1 MDFQVCVVVVRCAGW
16 VVALCCRT
24 RQQLCGTLPA
34 VWGKARQY
42 LEDGSLPSGWRCQRI
57 QTSIYY
63 FSPRG
68 ERLVINRVVWE
79 VDDHF
84 VIVSSGSRPEMQS
97 RTGWRWRWWLEL
109 EEEGRSK
116 STI

>member
-1 MDFQVCVVVVRCAGW
+1 MGCSLVLQDKTA
-16 VVALCCRT
+16 ALRYIASSVG
-24 RQQLCGTLPA
+24 QSQA
-34 VWGKARQY
+34 VKY

-68 ERLVINRVVWE
+68 ERLVIGWCGRCMFFCVIRFETRDAVADRLE
-79 VDDHF
+79 VE
-84 VIVSSGSRPEMQS
+84 G
-97 RTGWRWRWWLEL
+97 WLEL
-109 EEEGRSK
+109 GEEGRSK

>member
-1 MDFQVCVVVVRCAGW
+1 MVVVRCAGW

-68 ERLVINRVVWE
+68 ERLVIGWCGRCMFFCVIRFETRDAVADRLE
-79 VDDHF
+79 VE
-84 VIVSSGSRPEMQS
+84 G
-97 RTGWRWRWWLEL
+97 WLEL
-109 EEEGRSK
+109 GEEGRSK

>member
-1 MDFQVCVVVVRCAGW
+1 MVVVRCAGW

-57 QTSIYY
+57 QTSIYF

-68 ERLVINRVVWE
+68 ERLVIGWGWVVG
-79 VDDHF
+79 DH
-84 VIVSSGSRPEMQS
+84 VVCVSGLRPGMQS
-97 RTGWRWRWWLEL
+97 LTGWRRRGLAWRWWPEL
-109 EEEGRSK
+109 GEEARSK